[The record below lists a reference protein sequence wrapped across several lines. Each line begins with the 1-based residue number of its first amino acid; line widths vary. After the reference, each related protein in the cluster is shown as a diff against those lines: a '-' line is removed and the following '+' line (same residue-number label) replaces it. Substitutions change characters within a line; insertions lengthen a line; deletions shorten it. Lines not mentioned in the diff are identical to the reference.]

1 MKQGEKVLGNPTLR
15 GYALDLLMKLLKAV
29 QDDPSTYNRIKDKLM
44 RMGQMQV
51 ERRATQDPDIKDK
64 EGTQPKK
71 YHSGLAKSTKQKRD
85 AQFKKQAKMDDDNPD
100 AYKPAPGDARAK
112 TKPSKYTK
120 MYKKMFG
127 EEKHECPPATKDVA
141 LNTKNRN
148 ATRDNHMYGPLN
160 VKDPGDYWQKLAD
173 RWDTDL
179 EAAKKSTCGVC
190 VAFDISPRKLTLRFL

>member
-1 MKQGEKVLGNPTLR
+1 QVLDEVYDSKLARLLQQVYKDDTERKFVIRALKQGEKVLGNPALR

-51 ERRATQDPDIKDK
+51 ERKATQDPDIKDK

-100 AYKPAPGDARAK
+100 AYKPAPGDKDAK
-112 TKPSKYTK
+112 TKPSKYTQA
-120 MYKKMFG
+120 YRKMFG
-127 EEKHECPPATKDVA
+127 EAEHKEYECPPATKDVA

-160 VKDPGDYWQKLAD
+160 VKEPGDYWQK
-173 RWDTDL
+173 
-179 EAAKKSTCGVC
+179 
-190 VAFDISPRKLTLRFL
+190 